1 MNFEVL
7 FQNLKVKKR
16 MSKKAVCL
24 MSDGLDSPIATFL
37 IEQTGLE
44 VIGVNFSG
52 YPLVG
57 LVKSKEVVQQKD
69 LINQVPNIAQTLV
82 NQFKKQNNFDV
93 YFIPHGK
100 DLETIIDSIDN
111 QKLVCV
117 LCKRLMLRKAEKVAI
132 EVGAEILVTGE
143 ILGEQASQ
151 TLENLKLIDS
161 VLESTTLVRPNV
173 GLNKEEIIRK
183 SRELTTYQHSELAAK
198 YTCLAVPDKPSTKA
212 KLEDVLEAET
222 KVNLDEMIAASWNSA
237 TKISFSKKG

>member
-1 MNFEVL
+1 
-7 FQNLKVKKR
+7 

-44 VIGVNFSG
+44 VIGVNFSNF
-52 YPLVG
+52 PLVG
-57 LVKSKEVVQQKD
+57 FTKSKEVAPKKE
-69 LINQVPNIAQTLV
+69 IISQVPNIAQTLV
-82 NQFKKQNNFDV
+82 NQFSKQKTFDV
-93 YFIPHGK
+93 YFMPQGE
-100 DLETIIDSIDN
+100 DLDTIINSIDN

-117 LCKRLMLRKAEKVAI
+117 LCKRLMLRKAERVAK

-161 VLESTTLVRPNV
+161 VLEAATLVRPNV

-183 SRELTTYQHSELAAK
+183 SRELNTYQHSELAAK
-198 YTCLAVPDKPSTKA
+198 YTCLAVPNKPSTKA
-212 KLEDVLEAET
+212 KLEDVLKAEQQ
-222 KVNLDEMIAASWNSA
+222 VNIDEMITSSWNSA
-237 TKISFSKKG
+237 TKMSFSKKA